1 MDRSWNGARGVNTI
15 YSEDGDKLANFKF
28 SVCCSWGENNP
39 MCIRWK
45 GPDSER
51 LEEAVC
57 AVRFGM
63 PEYLGEL
70 PIELPARRL
79 EHNEV
84 YAEDNGLP
92 SAVTTLLI
100 QAIAWGRRE
109 MMKRFLKE
117 QPETI
122 DKDVYIAG
130 PFSFRAIDFAIA
142 REDEEAVKA
151 LLRSGA
157 TLVPSGKCAVPT
169 LAIPTTPS
177 IEALL
182 PWTPKTHGLFGEK
195 RRELIRTLFVANH
208 LFPVSLPIEL
218 LILVLNQFAINK

>member
-1 MDRSWNGARGVNTI
+1 M
-15 YSEDGDKLANFKF
+15 YLEDGDDLAKWQF

-39 MCIRWK
+39 TCYSWE
-45 GPDSER
+45 GPHAEFYD
-51 LEEAVC
+51 EAVC
-57 AVRFGM
+57 AVQFDM
-63 PEYLGEL
+63 PQFLGEL

-92 SAVTTLLI
+92 RAVTTLLI
-100 QAIAWGRRE
+100 EAIKWGRRE
-109 MMKRFLKE
+109 MMKRFLEE

-122 DKDVYIAG
+122 NNYVYIAG

-151 LLRSGA
+151 LIRSGA
-157 TLVPSGKCAVPT
+157 SLVPSGKCAVPT

-177 IEALL
+177 IEALF
-182 PWTPKTHGLFGEK
+182 PWTPKTHRLFGEK
-195 RRELIRTLFVANH
+195 RRKLIRTLFVANYRFSVP
-208 LFPVSLPIEL
+208 LPVEL
-218 LILVLNQFAINK
+218 LILVLNQYAINK